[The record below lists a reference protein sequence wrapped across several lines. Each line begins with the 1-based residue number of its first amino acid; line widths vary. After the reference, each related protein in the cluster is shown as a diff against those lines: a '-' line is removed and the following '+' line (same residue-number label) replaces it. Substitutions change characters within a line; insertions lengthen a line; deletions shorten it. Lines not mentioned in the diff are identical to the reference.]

1 MSQKTTTN
9 ARLNPAVA
17 WAVIETLRL
26 SDSDAA
32 ERFGIGERYWRY
44 VRNGRE
50 PSDDFIKTVTMAV
63 HGIRTSQI
71 PLVWSAEGKVAREY
85 FTRARSHELP
95 AVEQHLD
102 ALAEQ
107 HPDKP
112 DVLHVLASTV
122 FAQQKDFNN
131 STRPVQRYEKA
142 ERIWNE
148 AKAVALSAAPHA
160 LAAKVFDNN
169 ALSMRY
175 FIDSRYKG
183 ALTTPT
189 AFKAYRDQYRA
200 FALEIG
206 WVKAWLDTLEMSG
219 QMDNADLIAEDFAG
233 FLAAFESYGAQ
244 AKKAS
249 SVYAVHTQILAMDG
263 SAPRNIIKQP
273 AYLSW
278 LSQSNIFEES

>member
-1 MSQKTTTN
+1 MSQKTTMN
-9 ARLNPAVA
+9 ARLHPAVA
-17 WAVIETLRL
+17 AAVMATLRL

-32 ERFGIGERYWRY
+32 EQFGIGERYWRY

-71 PLVWSAEGKVAREY
+71 PLIWSPEGKVAREY
-85 FTRARSHELP
+85 FIRAKGHELP
-95 AVEQHLD
+95 AVEAHMD

-131 STRPVQRYEKA
+131 GRNPVQRYEKA
-142 ERIWNE
+142 ERIWNK
-148 AKAVALSAAPHA
+148 AKALSLEDSPHA
-160 LAAKVFDNN
+160 LAAKVFENN

-183 ALTTPT
+183 VLTTPA
-189 AFKAYRDQYRA
+189 AFKTYRDQYRA

-219 QMDNADLIAEDFAG
+219 QMDDADLIAEDFAG
-233 FLAAFESYGAQ
+233 FLAVFESYGAQ
-244 AKKAS
+244 TEKAS
-249 SVYAVHTQILAMDG
+249 AIRAVHTQVLAMEG
-263 SAPRNIIKQP
+263 HAPRNIMKQP

-278 LSQSNIFEES
+278 LSQFDFLEGR